1 MSKLVWVWVLP
12 SEAVVGGT
20 VAGRKIVKV
29 LDKKEMRS
37 ETLCRRTF
45 RQMWPG
51 YYQLV
56 GIE

>member
-1 MSKLVWVWVLP
+1 MADWVWVLP

-20 VAGRKIVKV
+20 VAGRTIIYVTEM
-29 LDKKEMRS
+29 KEMRT
-37 ETLCRRTF
+37 EALCRKTL

-56 GIE
+56 RIE